1 MKKMLLV
8 LKNEFISVVS
18 RKSFLLTLFLIPLTS
33 FVIVVAISGLQQ
45 KGGVDTGAALE
56 NIFNPQAKPALE
68 GFVDM
73 SGLMQ
78 EVPPGY
84 EHLLAPYQT
93 ESEASEA
100 IQKGVITA
108 YYLIPRDYVATGE
121 LVYVRPDFNPLGGSN
136 QSSSIHAMVA
146 YNLADQSLDLAYRL
160 QDPLNVTEINLSG
173 SQRDET
179 NWLTFFM
186 PYGITFLFYIVIL
199 TSSSLM
205 LNSVTNEKTNRVI
218 EILLTSI
225 TPQQMLT
232 GKIIALGLVG
242 LLQTVVWLGAGML
255 LLKIS
260 GNTFP
265 LAAAIQLPGITLL
278 WGIIFFLLGYAVYA
292 SLMAGIGALVPN
304 LREGSQLTTVVIIP
318 MIVPLILISTL
329 LNTPD
334 SPLAVFLSLFPFTS
348 PVTMMMRIAAT
359 SVPTWQ
365 VGLAIL
371 LLTGTAWLLVRAS
384 SGLFRAQNLLA
395 GQSTNI
401 VSFIKA
407 LAGR

>member
-1 MKKMLLV
+1 MMKMLLV

-18 RKSFLLTLFLIPLTS
+18 RKSFLITLFLIPLTS
-33 FVIVVAISGLQQ
+33 FIVVMVISGLQKQ
-45 KGGVDTGAALE
+45 GGVDTNAALQ
-56 NIFNPQAKPALE
+56 NLFNPQAKPALE
-68 GFVDM
+68 GYVDL

-78 EVPPGY
+78 AVPPGY
-84 EHLLAPYQT
+84 EEQLTPYPTEESAFEAVQT
-93 ESEASEA
+93 GEIAS
-100 IQKGVITA
+100 
-108 YYLIPRDYVATGE
+108 YYLVPLDYIATGE
-121 LVYVRPDFNPLGGSN
+121 IIYVRPDFNPLGGSS
-136 QSSSIHAMVA
+136 QSPSIHALVA
-146 YNLADQSLDLAYRL
+146 YNLADQQLDLAYRL
-160 QDPLNVTEINLSG
+160 QDPLNVTEVDLSN

-186 PYGITFLFYIVIL
+186 PYVITFLFYIVIL

-205 LNSVTNEKTNRVI
+205 LNSVTNEKTNQVI
-218 EILLTSI
+218 EILMTSI
-225 TPQQMLT
+225 TPRQMLT
-232 GKIIALGLVG
+232 GKIIALGLAG

-260 GNTFP
+260 GRTFP

-278 WGIIFFLLGYAVYA
+278 WGILFFIFGYTVYA

-304 LREGSQLTTVVIIP
+304 LREGSQLTTIVIMP
-318 MIVPLILISTL
+318 MIVPLMFVSTL

-359 SVPTWQ
+359 SVPLWQ
-365 VGLAIL
+365 IGLALAL
-371 LLTGTAWLLVRAS
+371 LGGTAWLLVRAS
-384 SGLFRAQNLLA
+384 AGLFKAQNLLS
-395 GQSTNI
+395 GQSINLMG
-401 VSFIKA
+401 FIKA